1 MVSGACGLKTM
12 VSSAFCRKLQGNL
25 QSFKTLVANA
35 FGRKIAGKPAKLDG
49 NRIVF

>member
-1 MVSGACGLKTM
+1 MVSGACGLKTT
-12 VSSAFCRKLQGNL
+12 VSGAFRRKLQGNL

-49 NRIVF
+49 NRIIF